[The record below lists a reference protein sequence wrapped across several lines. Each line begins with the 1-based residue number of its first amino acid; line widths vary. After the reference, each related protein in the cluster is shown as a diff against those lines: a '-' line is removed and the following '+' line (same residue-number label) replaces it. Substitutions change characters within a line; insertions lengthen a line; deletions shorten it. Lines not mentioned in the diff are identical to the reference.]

1 MGSYLK
7 VDRSRKVTRVC
18 RYVDGNDPVKTVNLM
33 VQESEQK
40 IARLGKPG
48 DLGHKGGG
56 WFRMKA
62 QRAHSFDPHFNP
74 RDKYSASSYFTDEK
88 TEAQKVK
95 INNP

>member
-1 MGSYLK
+1 
-7 VDRSRKVTRVC
+7 
-18 RYVDGNDPVKTVNLM
+18 M
-33 VQESEQK
+33 VQESKQK

-56 WFRMKA
+56 GWSWMEA

-74 RDKYSASSYFTDEK
+74 RDKYSASFYFTDEK